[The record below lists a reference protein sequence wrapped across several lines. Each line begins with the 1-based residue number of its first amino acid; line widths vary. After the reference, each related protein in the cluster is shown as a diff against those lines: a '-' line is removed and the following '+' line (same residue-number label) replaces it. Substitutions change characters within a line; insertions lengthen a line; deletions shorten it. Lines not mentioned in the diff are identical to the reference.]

1 MLGGLNMKGICFRL
15 GDRFFFENMTTFDD
29 YFKKV
34 SETISD
40 KGIYEFTT
48 VMPINERMLRVL
60 DSILFLNIP
69 YGSNTNCTAYICTD
83 SEYSYSKC
91 TKEVT
96 FYIKNIKKLDT
107 SVLDD
112 FYLLKQNF
120 NKKTSIADYI
130 PTMKRINRFYWY
142 SE

>member
-1 MLGGLNMKGICFRL
+1 MKGICFRL
-15 GDRFFFENMTTFDD
+15 GDRFFFENMTSFDG

-34 SETISD
+34 SETISNS
-40 KGIYEFTT
+40 GVYGFTT
-48 VMPINERMLRVL
+48 VTPINEKMLKVL

-69 YGSNTNCTAYICTD
+69 YKNNIDYTSYICTD
-83 SEYSYSKC
+83 FEYSYNKG

-107 SVLDD
+107 SVLDS
-112 FYLLKQNF
+112 FYLLKQNY
-120 NKKTSIADYI
+120 NKKISIADYI